1 MDVVAYDPVLDDD
14 VFELLEVES
23 VSFEE
28 LLERS
33 DCVTIHAP
41 MTEQTHHM
49 FSSAE
54 FQQMKESAILV
65 NVARGPIV
73 DEEAL
78 VAAVESGEI
87 RAAGLDVFENEPPN
101 DSPVLECDRIT
112 CSPHHAGSS
121 PKAKQNKIDIVR
133 SELELV
139 LTGETLEN
147 VVNGE
152 VFQYRA

>member
-1 MDVVAYDPVLDDD
+1 MDVIAYDPQLDDD

-28 LLERS
+28 LLKRS

-41 MTEQTHHM
+41 MNEQTHHM

-54 FQQMKESAILV
+54 FEQMKDSAVLV

-78 VAAVESGEI
+78 VDAVEGGEI
-87 RAAGLDVFENEPPN
+87 RAAGLDVFEDEPPT
-101 DSPVLECDRIT
+101 DSPVIDCDGIT
-112 CSPHHAGSS
+112 CSPHHAGSA
-121 PKAKQNKIDIVR
+121 PEAKANKIEIIRD
-133 SELELV
+133 ELERA
-139 LTGETLEN
+139 LTGETLQN